1 MLIELVFIIK
11 MVIKDIKYINLNG
24 FNGKY
29 TIYYKIDGRVYKT
42 DYFIEV

>member
-1 MLIELVFIIK
+1 MEIYE
-11 MVIKDIKYINLNG
+11 IKDIKYINLNG
-24 FNGKY
+24 LNGKY